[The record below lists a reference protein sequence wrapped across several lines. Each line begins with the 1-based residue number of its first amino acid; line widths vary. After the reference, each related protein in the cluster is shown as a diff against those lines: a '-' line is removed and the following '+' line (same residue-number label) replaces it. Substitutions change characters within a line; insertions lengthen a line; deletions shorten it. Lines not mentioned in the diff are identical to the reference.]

1 MAMPPRYV
9 QVAVLVEWIRQDV
22 IIVDADQFLVRL
34 VWCTPTVISL
44 DIEDGRFDRS
54 VTTCLLVCFTLD

>member
-44 DIEDGRFDRS
+44 DIEDS
-54 VTTCLLVCFTLD
+54 